1 MSSLRNQAR
10 RAANA
15 PATFAVAAVGGEFHL
30 RPCLATPHEGTD
42 NRRSEMTR
50 DLPRLIEAP
59 LMLAPPMQWD
69 GDDAI
74 GAPQDIIAANA
85 HLCGERLRK

>member
-1 MSSLRNQAR
+1 
-10 RAANA
+10 
-15 PATFAVAAVGGEFHL
+15 
-30 RPCLATPHEGTD
+30 
-42 NRRSEMTR
+42 MTR

-69 GDDAI
+69 GHDAI
-74 GAPQDIIAANA
+74 DAPQDIIAANA